1 MTLVDTSVWVDHLRE
16 GNARLQ
22 ALLGA
27 ERVLVHPFVIGELAC
42 GNLRNRDEVLRL
54 LEALPEV
61 RQADHRE
68 TLALVDQQ
76 HLAGFALGWI
86 DAHLLASSLLS
97 NARLW
102 TLDRRL
108 ARAAAQL
115 KVRS

>member
-1 MTLVDTSVWVDHLRE
+1 VTLVDTSVRVAHLRE
-16 GNARLQ
+16 RNAWLQ
-22 ALLGA
+22 ALLRA
-27 ERVLVHPFVIGELAC
+27 EQVLMHPFVIGELAC
-42 GNLRNRDEVLRL
+42 SNLRNREELRL
-54 LEALPEV
+54 LEALPEA

-76 HLAGFALGWI
+76 HLAGLGLGWV

-115 KVRS
+115 KVQG